1 MLFNIEIVYSRGT
14 NFGNP
19 VETSASYY
27 FCTYRAAIRK
37 HLTQVATSS
46 SFGPLMLFTAVTV
59 VTVVITICLLL
70 FTDCIIVVIAQ
81 LMTIGVAKIAEE
93 QDFSTM
99 LMTKTDPL

>member
-46 SFGPLMLFTAVTV
+46 SFGPLMLFTV